1 MFLQLV
7 EEEIEEERKA
17 QEVEFNNLESLIYTF
32 RRDDV
37 VKQNRPL
44 LDELNFLLEWVGGD
58 GQSGSLDGTKS
69 TIEEVDRMRIFFQSF
84 HKYCEVIH
92 RSL

>member
-1 MFLQLV
+1 MEL
-7 EEEIEEERKA
+7 
-17 QEVEFNNLESLIYTF
+17 NNLESLIYTF

-44 LDELNFLLEWVGGD
+44 LDKLNVLLEWVGGD

-69 TIEEVDRMRIFFQSF
+69 KIEEVDKNAHFFSI
-84 HKYCEVIH
+84 V
-92 RSL
+92 S